1 MYRNAELVAKFYK
14 FIKILPSENDS
25 LDAVNLDSVS
35 RIKYVK
41 KNYQYYPNDFCQ
53 ENTNELG
60 L

>member
-41 KNYQYYPNDFCQ
+41 KNYQFYPNDFC
-53 ENTNELG
+53 
-60 L
+60 